1 MFSMKNFV
9 GRFFSAL
16 QSAAYGACL
25 GVLVASAVIVA
36 EAVRDTGDAAR
47 AYLQAQTSLAYEQT
61 YRLRVAGRINPVLE
75 DPITAAQI
83 RKPSQPSRKISTR
96 LPDPD

>member
-36 EAVRDTGDAAR
+36 EAVRDTGDARRAERGVRAVDHDRRCRPPSAGVGDRREPAQHRRAR
-47 AYLQAQTSLAYEQT
+47 EA
-61 YRLRVAGRINPVLE
+61 RVAR
-75 DPITAAQI
+75 
-83 RKPSQPSRKISTR
+83 
-96 LPDPD
+96 